1 VHQTPKKWQQAR
13 NIYENP
19 PRANTRCKI
28 TVAPQLG
35 GGIIGSDAGQA
46 VEAASEA
53 ESAGRGSTEE
63 TEAETNPTVLFLFSH
78 GFADRVQFRPSL
90 GIFLGRS

>member
-1 VHQTPKKWQQAR
+1 MQDSCRPTA
-13 NIYENP
+13 
-19 PRANTRCKI
+19 
-28 TVAPQLG
+28 G

-90 GIFLGRS
+90 GFSLDGLDCLVLSCAFSCAGLVVY